1 MDKVTMAKSKKWK
14 GVTQVVRVATCVA
27 GIAAAAYG
35 AVVAPIIPY
44 FLEDIKEK
52 SRTEQSDP
60 IEYAKAVWGTF
71 VWYPKNKVADSMDS
85 GLEEKLILVNKATQ
99 SMYIYNEEGILERE
113 AKTSTGASQ
122 GIKKTYTQRITP
134 PGEYIAVR
142 RFDKKDIEAW
152 FEGKRAPEDYGEGML
167 LFLGKWF
174 PRIAVH
180 GTTKENEQYL
190 GQERSMGCPRVDE
203 ATITYIVENAAV
215 GTRMVIHEYAVLPYT
230 AKRGMTFD
238 KYLLAEGVTTA
249 AKRQEA
255 EDAFHKNNPF
265 AGSVN
270 DLIAGGLFFMK
281 DYNDDKKIGTKG
293 AENE

>member
-1 MDKVTMAKSKKWK
+1 MATAKKGK
-14 GVTQVVRVATCVA
+14 GIKQTLKAVAVA
-27 GIAAAAYG
+27 GGIAAASYA
-35 AVVAPIIPY
+35 AIVAPVIQY

-52 SRTEQSDP
+52 RRTEQNDL
-60 IEYAKAVWGTF
+60 IEYAKSVWGTF
-71 VWYPKNKVADSMDS
+71 VWYPKNKIADSITP
-85 GLEEKLILVNKATQ
+85 GLEEKVILVNKATQ
-99 SMYIYNEEGILERE
+99 TMYIYNEEGVLERE

-122 GIKKTYTQRITP
+122 GIKTTYKQRITP

-142 RFDKKDIEAW
+142 RFDKEDLEVW

-190 GQERSMGCPRVDE
+190 GYERSMGCPRVDE
-203 ATITYIVENAAV
+203 ATITYIVESAAI

-230 AKRGMTFD
+230 AERGMTFD
-238 KYLLAEGVTTA
+238 KYLLAEGVTTPV
-249 AKRQEA
+249 KREEA
-255 EDAFHKNNPF
+255 EKAFYQNNPF

-270 DLIAGGLFFMK
+270 NLIAGGLFFMK

-293 AENE
+293 AKNE